1 MYFIVFT
8 IGVQPYLNF
17 VPGRLGRRVARGRT
31 TQNTVSYDFPCAS
44 PARRVL
50 KTSHTIDTKMG
61 RIRTNMQKT
70 KYKIFNGE
78 NIIRQ
83 QHKNIKTLKLT
94 RHVPFF
100 YIDFIFVKIAQV
112 AQVVQVAPSHPH
124 KLQPPRRHRMHIGL
138 HRWVA

>member
-1 MYFIVFT
+1 MGVFYCIHNRGT
-8 IGVQPYLNF
+8 AVF
-17 VPGRLGRRVARGRT
+17 KFCTRAPGAPRGRT

-61 RIRTNMQKT
+61 RIRTNMQKK

-94 RHVPFF
+94 RHVPFCILTSF
-100 YIDFIFVKIAQV
+100 LSKSPKSRKSCKSRQVTRTSYNHLAVIVCTLGFID
-112 AQVVQVAPSHPH
+112 
-124 KLQPPRRHRMHIGL
+124 G
-138 HRWVA
+138 